1 MGRLYEVQGY
11 TAGTLDSTTR
21 MLYDGDALVAEYDA
35 SGTMLARHLH
45 GPAAGVDDPLVSF
58 AGSSTVLNNARF
70 LYSDARGS
78 IVFTTDRYNSSGVMN
93 ANTYDPYGVPGSS
106 NAGRFQYTG
115 QIWLDEVEL
124 YYYKAR
130 VYSPTLGRFMQ
141 TDPIGYEDNSN
152 LYAYVG
158 NDPVNGIDPSG
169 LQEVTDEEREAVEE
183 EDLDAFWESRSERG
197 DPIGELGL
205 EYGRPASERSNL
217 TNQSDSIL
225 RSAVFAKYN
234 DVVDEH
240 GRTDFVRIAEL
251 MAQEIAGYRL
261 DLARA
266 HIDAV
271 DADTSGIPNFLSE
284 SQITAYHHAVLDA
297 RGISRSG
304 FAGTPGGFTI
314 LGPVTNAF
322 LGWCSRCDPN

>member
-124 YYYKAR
+124 YYYKHVLSACPGGQ
-130 VYSPTLGRFMQ
+130 SKG
-141 TDPIGYEDNSN
+141 
-152 LYAYVG
+152 
-158 NDPVNGIDPSG
+158 
-169 LQEVTDEEREAVEE
+169 
-183 EDLDAFWESRSERG
+183 
-197 DPIGELGL
+197 
-205 EYGRPASERSNL
+205 PASTHPRS
-217 TNQSDSIL
+217 
-225 RSAVFAKYN
+225 
-234 DVVDEH
+234 
-240 GRTDFVRIAEL
+240 
-251 MAQEIAGYRL
+251 
-261 DLARA
+261 
-266 HIDAV
+266 DALCRP
-271 DADTSGIPNFLSE
+271 I
-284 SQITAYHHAVLDA
+284 
-297 RGISRSG
+297 R
-304 FAGTPGGFTI
+304 
-314 LGPVTNAF
+314 
-322 LGWCSRCDPN
+322 